1 MIKLD
6 KKEIKNLFEGEN
18 PFNSLIPE
26 PTWATIPLT
35 KEYAKAYAFSDPRGE
50 IGELPVQP
58 DPNKEF
64 DCSKFA
70 STGRQDDRWYD
81 WRCTNWGTKWGAC
94 EVKITEEDLD
104 FHLGEVT
111 QVFLKPGD
119 GNVRG
124 GTDSQALHLQPLDS
138 SLPTMGRQIIARPL
152 IRGISESVTKGDLVI
167 FTLIFK
173 KAFYI
178 GPVNS
183 FNSPADGSNPTFTRK
198 RLGSFIRTRQKNY
211 GTIQ

>member
-1 MIKLD
+1 MPNWTYNRLRVRGDDSKKI
-6 KKEIKNLFEGEN
+6 KEIKNLFEGEN

-26 PTWATIPLT
+26 PTWATVPLT

-94 EVKITEEDLD
+94 EVKVTEEDED
-104 FHLGEVT
+104 FLEITFNTAWSPPEPIVEALRSKYECKDEDSYSNGKYLSISWLYELEGEEGVGY
-111 QVFLKPGD
+111 L
-119 GNVRG
+119 
-124 GTDSQALHLQPLDS
+124 
-138 SLPTMGRQIIARPL
+138 
-152 IRGISESVTKGDLVI
+152 
-167 FTLIFK
+167 
-173 KAFYI
+173 
-178 GPVNS
+178 
-183 FNSPADGSNPTFTRK
+183 
-198 RLGSFIRTRQKNY
+198 
-211 GTIQ
+211 